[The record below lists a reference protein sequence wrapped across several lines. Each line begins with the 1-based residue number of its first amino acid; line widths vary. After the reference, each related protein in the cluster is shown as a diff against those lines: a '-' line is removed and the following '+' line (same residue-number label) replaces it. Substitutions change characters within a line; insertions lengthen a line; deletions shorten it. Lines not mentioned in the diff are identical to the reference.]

1 MEAKL
6 MTNESM
12 MMTYEQPGN
21 FVSRIICNGGS
32 SDANVSKRVEAALY
46 DYPVWKVNSE
56 QIQSLPDDNGNL
68 SEDATISYQRSLEE
82 LIVKRNDYV
91 SQINL
96 IEATMNVLS
105 PLQQAFVQQRY
116 FKKTPF
122 KVIAEEL
129 AVTERH
135 LYRIRQEV
143 IRLFEISF
151 GWL

>member
-1 MEAKL
+1 MA
-6 MTNESM
+6 NEGM
-12 MMTYEQPGN
+12 MMNYEQPGN
-21 FVSRIICNGGS
+21 FVSRMICNGGP
-32 SDANVSKRVEAALY
+32 SDTNISKRVEAALY

-56 QIQSLPDDNGNL
+56 QIQSLPHCEGGAAENPVINH
-68 SEDATISYQRSLEE
+68 QRSLDE
-82 LIVKRNDYV
+82 LVVRRNDYI

-96 IEATMNVLS
+96 IEATMKVLS
-105 PLQQAFVQQRY
+105 PLQRAFVQQRY